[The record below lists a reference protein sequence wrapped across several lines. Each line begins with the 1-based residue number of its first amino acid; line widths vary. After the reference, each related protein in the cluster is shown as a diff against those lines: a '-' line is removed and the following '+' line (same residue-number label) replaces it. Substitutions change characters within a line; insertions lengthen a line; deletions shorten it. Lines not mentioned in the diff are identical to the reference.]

1 MKDQKMRFILKYKQA
16 LTKIYIALSWSFS
29 IFPGISARFR
39 ISNERA
45 QQNENKAKNNFD
57 DYIVSS
63 STPNLLVHH
72 LTSKHP

>member
-16 LTKIYIALSWSFS
+16 LTKIYIALSLSFR

-63 STPNLLVHH
+63 STPNLVHH
-72 LTSKHP
+72 LASKHP